1 MADLLSYL
9 CAALAAFGN
18 AIANVMQ
25 RKASLQ
31 AAPGL
36 GIRPGAAAGARAQP
50 TWLLGIS
57 GMVGSFVLQAV
68 ALGLG
73 ELSAVEPIITLEVP
87 LTMLVASYVF
97 HTQLGRQEWTSI
109 LVMTGGMIAL
119 VAALDPMP
127 GDESNV
133 NHVTYVLAG
142 GGTAATIVVLI
153 IAAQRQH
160 TIWRTACLG
169 AAAGTSFGLTATLVK
184 ESVNQLTT
192 RGIVGLVTHLA
203 DLRRDRRSVCSA
215 CWSCSGPCTAG
226 RCWPR
231 SPASPCSI
239 RWSRSCGACSST
251 RGDPD
256 RAPGWCWRP
265 RAASASGVGVA
276 LLARSPLFDP
286 EHAEASG
293 PVAAESAAARERTRR
308 RSGSA
313 SGSCRRG
320 RRRVAPPEVRR
331 SARTRP
337 VTRRLSRCRPRCSA
351 KPSDAEQIVPT
362 SSCSPGRRPAARRR
376 ATRATV
382 ATATKVR
389 QCAGSGR
396 AERSDEASAGS
407 SIRSVCSISSSRRF
421 S

>member
-1 MADLLSYL
+1 M
-9 CAALAAFGN
+9 
-18 AIANVMQ
+18 
-25 RKASLQ
+25 R
-31 AAPGL
+31 GL
-36 GIRPGAAAGARAQP
+36 VRNP

-87 LTMLVASYVF
+87 LTLLVASYVF

-192 RGIVGLVTHLA
+192 RGIVGLVTTWQTYVA
-203 DLRRDRRSVCSA
+203 IGFGAARRP
-215 CWSCSGPCTAG
+215 WSCSGRCTVG

-239 RWSRSCGACSST
+239 RWCRSCGACWST
-251 RGDPD
+251 KR
-256 RAPGWCWRP
+256 RPGPGAWLVL
-265 RAASASGVGVA
+265 ATVGGIAVGIGVA

-286 EHAEASG
+286 EHAEAQRLA
-293 PVAAESAAARERTRR
+293 AAENAAARE
-308 RSGSA
+308 
-313 SGSCRRG
+313 
-320 RRRVAPPEVRR
+320 
-331 SARTRP
+331 
-337 VTRRLSRCRPRCSA
+337 
-351 KPSDAEQIVPT
+351 
-362 SSCSPGRRPAARRR
+362 
-376 ATRATV
+376 
-382 ATATKVR
+382 
-389 QCAGSGR
+389 
-396 AERSDEASAGS
+396 
-407 SIRSVCSISSSRRF
+407 
-421 S
+421 